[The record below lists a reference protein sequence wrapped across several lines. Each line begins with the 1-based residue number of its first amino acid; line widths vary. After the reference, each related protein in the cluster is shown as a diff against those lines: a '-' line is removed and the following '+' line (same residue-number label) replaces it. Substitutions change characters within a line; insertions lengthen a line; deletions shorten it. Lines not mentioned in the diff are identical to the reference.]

1 MLDNEYYKDEN
12 DVEDFQD
19 FEEFYGFSG
28 DEEENDPKELVFGDT
43 LIPIGDDNIPD
54 LDIELEQ

>member
-19 FEEFYGFSG
+19 FEEFYGFSE
-28 DEEENDPKELVFGDT
+28 DAEENEPKELIFGDN
-43 LIPIGDDNIPD
+43 LKQVENDNIPD
-54 LDIELEQ
+54 LDRELE